1 MCLVISFSG
10 EFCAI
15 GYGWDATIRSHTLL
29 AHTHPIF
36 AYLLSTTSFLLR
48 KHIDAIRMTDFAAFS
63 EALGVLTG
71 GFDSVHLYFR

>member
-10 EFCAI
+10 EFCTI

-36 AYLLSTTSFLLR
+36 TYLLSTTSFLLI
-48 KHIDAIRMTDFAAFS
+48 KHIDAIRMTDFSAFS
-63 EALGVLTG
+63 QAPGVLTAS
-71 GFDSVHLYFR
+71 FDFVHLYFR